1 MKVIKNYWKSCL
13 CFLLAFLCILGVVY
27 QTDFLSAV
35 DVNGG
40 GAPKVAPSTKTTSYA
55 GGTKGVSNIHGYRL
69 SVIDL
74 DDNGNQHSNDNGWAY
89 VDSSGVL
96 HTNLGISKTGYE
108 TKNWFYYTFNVN
120 GFNSGGASHHTWLL
134 GDGDLYDVG
143 DNVMSNIKPNV
154 GTDNAE
160 LQSLFNTLGVSDYS
174 SETAFTADLDSKIR
188 GIDLDGDTAKALK
201 RTFGIAEN
209 DTRWIVVIECLQAY
223 GYGGGGSDGF
233 RHFIWYGHTG
243 YNCDNGTLG
252 GWYSKSSN
260 VYNSIGWRGS
270 SKEYGVSLIQEYTM
284 WDSTSLDAIDGYVV
298 YGALA
303 GDGGNK
309 SLANVSVTYTGEPNT
324 SDASKFTS
332 KGTVGGY
339 IDGSLQNWNG
349 SDWSSGFSVNMSTT
363 GSNYTL
369 VYSGTSKLT
378 ADKKTSV
385 NDIIN
390 KGNSIGGLNLTW
402 STYEVSGDIHK
413 GVTTTVNTVD
423 GYKST
428 QAIADKLSGISGITN
443 SSFSGADFS
452 GQTGTTDITSA
463 AKATCTKAANAYSTD
478 KAISKKGNFKKGETL
493 GLGTEFII
501 KGSPVTSNHYII
513 TVNNNG
519 ASVTKSEDLNY
530 TTNSVG
536 SVTTQDNAVA
546 VVVAK
551 RNTANT
557 NANAVKNGL
566 NSSMTPQNVVDTL
579 TGNLSNVEVK
589 ETDASS
595 RNVTLGHDTSNNNE
609 GYVVYEVVS
618 GDTPDLTGTTEL
630 EDWFL
635 NKYTNNILETA
646 YKKEHSGSAFHF
658 GINTTHTVWK
668 DSSCYAKADCGANL
682 LVRTNKDYE
691 TTYKLDTSG
700 TEIDYDASMKKYYYP
715 ASASTTFNGT
725 DSIYKYPVTINTKT
739 YDGARNIDYAFNFIR
754 SATGDV
760 RSISGIT
767 YARYTDI
774 GDSFDILKM
783 EDAFGVVPSTVKT
796 TAVGKSKVSG
806 TLSEVFKFSSIFK
819 RTGTEH
825 GFKDGASA
833 VHGGWVNYHTY
844 GTPQEVKDNVTGE
857 VTKVPNVCR
866 AMYYLNE
873 PVANINTGLIFNISS
888 GNKFTYTLTGIA
900 YKYQTAELAEGK
912 NSLLG
917 DKDVHGVATSA
928 NKPTGA
934 TKKDTN
940 EYRYATVNR
949 NSNVSLSFYP
959 ENYMVCKIGRTV
971 FDTSAYKYVTVMSE
985 VKRKAQSSSLYL
997 VKVNTDIA
1005 DDSTITGSTYSD
1017 TMQGGTSSLGNN
1029 KVSIPA
1035 GSDVTVLADPTN
1047 VKIDLFGYALDL
1059 IDGSKDSVMKTGS
1072 HSSLSYGSVVKSD
1085 TNVASVWGNAGD
1097 HADKL
1102 KSNFTTWADNVMKV
1116 ENFGADFVLD
1126 VNNNTKGANFSAT
1139 IGKVNHTS
1147 GAVEDG
1153 VYNISVMNGKVLE
1166 SDVMEGDKVKV
1177 SSGAYKQLI
1186 TQLAADYDC
1195 SYDEAN
1201 ALFKDSKIYTAILS
1215 AIESSTSSFNTSG
1228 KTSGVA
1234 ESWTS
1239 TLGNGTN
1246 WYDERVRT
1254 FVIRRYTNLGNT
1266 LSDITATDKLDYSLA
1281 PTGDAS
1287 GKENASA
1294 GTTYDAKWSLNLFFN
1309 SAKKSD
1315 LDKLIFEN
1323 GTYFDPSTNT
1333 DVTGANNA
1341 YTVLINKTPVKNA
1354 DFLIPASSTSN
1365 FGF

>member
-13 CFLLAFLCILGVVY
+13 CFLLAFLCILSSIFY
-27 QTDFLSAV
+27 TNFLNASP
-35 DVNGG
+35 GG
-40 GAPKVAPSTKTTSYA
+40 GPSVVLPSYA
-55 GGTKGVSNIHGYRL
+55 GTGSGADYGRIGRYGFRIIAFNIPDEGSDVLKGYNAYGNWLSLTNGDTTFNTLAGTNKLYYSSADWLYFTNTKVFDETTTVFNTGTGGYM
-69 SVIDL
+69 
-74 DDNGNQHSNDNGWAY
+74 
-89 VDSSGVL
+89 SGVTAETYSTASGHITGKMETL
-96 HTNLGISKTGYE
+96 VNLLGLTPTLDLQAFQNQLDLALYNMDAKSDTGKQVLSLLGVDDVSDTSRYLIVMESLEAYGAGKT
-108 TKNWFYYTFNVN
+108 
-120 GFNSGGASHHTWLL
+120 SGGAYKYIWVSDQSWAVDKCNSFTHVFDDSLQAPILSQARAL
-134 GDGDLYDVG
+134 GYA
-143 DNVMSNIKPNV
+143 NV
-154 GTDNAE
+154 GSTVQGYALYGEKDRIDN
-160 LQSLFNTLGVSDYS
+160 
-174 SETAFTADLDSKIR
+174 
-188 GIDLDGDTAKALK
+188 
-201 RTFGIAEN
+201 
-209 DTRWIVVIECLQAY
+209 
-223 GYGGGGSDGF
+223 
-233 RHFIWYGHTG
+233 
-243 YNCDNGTLG
+243 
-252 GWYSKSSN
+252 
-260 VYNSIGWRGS
+260 
-270 SKEYGVSLIQEYTM
+270 
-284 WDSTSLDAIDGYVV
+284 
-298 YGALA
+298 
-303 GDGGNK
+303 GGNK

-349 SDWSSGFSVNMSTT
+349 SGWSSGFSVNMSTT

-378 ADKKTSV
+378 ADEKTSV

-402 STYEVSGDIHK
+402 STYEVNGDIHK

-423 GYKST
+423 GYSST
-428 QAIADKLSGISGITN
+428 QSIADKLSGISGITN
-443 SSFSGADFS
+443 SSFSGAGFS

-463 AKATCTKAANAYSTD
+463 AKATCVKAANAYSTD
-478 KAISKKGNFKKGETL
+478 KAISKKGDFKKGETL

-513 TVNNNG
+513 TIGNTG
-519 ASVTKSEDLNY
+519 ATVTKSEDLNY

-536 SVTTQDNAVA
+536 SVTTQDNAIA
-546 VVVAK
+546 LVVAK

-566 NSSMTPQNVVDTL
+566 NSSMTPQAVLSTL
-579 TGNLSNVEVK
+579 ASNLSNVEVQ
-589 ETDASS
+589 ETDASA
-595 RNVTLGHDTSNNNE
+595 RNVTVGHDTSNNNN
-609 GYVVYEVVS
+609 GYVIYEVVS
-618 GDTPDLTGTTEL
+618 NIDSSNLTGTTEL

-646 YKKEHSGSAFHF
+646 YKQAHSGGAFNF

-691 TTYKLDTSG
+691 TTYKLGTSG
-700 TEIDYDASMKKYYYP
+700 IEATYDASMKKYYYP
-715 ASASTTFNGT
+715 ASASTTFNGA

-739 YDGARNIDYAFNFIR
+739 YRGARNIDYAFNFIR

-767 YARYTDI
+767 YSNYNEI
-774 GDSFDILKM
+774 GDASDILKM
-783 EDAFGVVPSTVKT
+783 KSNFGVVPTTVKT
-796 TAVGKSKVSG
+796 TDVGKQKISG
-806 TLSEVFKFSSIFK
+806 TITESFTFSSVFN
-819 RTGTEH
+819 RTGSEN
-825 GFKDGASA
+825 GYKDGASA
-833 VHGGWVNYHTY
+833 VHGGWANYHTY

-873 PVANINTGLIFNISS
+873 PVASKNAGLVFNVSTS
-888 GNKFTYTLTGIA
+888 HKFTYTLTGIA

-917 DKDVHGVATSA
+917 DKDVHGVATNA

-949 NSNVSLSFYP
+949 NSNVSLNFYP
-959 ENYMVCKIGRTV
+959 ENYMVCKIGGTV
-971 FDTSAYKYVTVMSE
+971 FDTAPYQYVTVMSE

-997 VKVNTDIA
+997 VKVNTDVA

-1047 VKIDLFGYALDL
+1047 VKIDLFGYALDI
-1059 IDGSKDSVMKTGS
+1059 IDGSKDSTMKTGS
-1072 HSSLSYGSVVKSD
+1072 HSSLSYGSVVKSG
-1085 TNVASVWGNAGD
+1085 TNVASAWGNAGD

-1126 VNNNTKGANFSAT
+1126 VNNNTKGTNFSAT
-1139 IGKVNHTS
+1139 VGKVNHTS

-1177 SSGAYKQLI
+1177 SSGAYQQLI
-1186 TQLAADYDC
+1186 TQIAADYDC

-1201 ALFKDSKIYTAILS
+1201 ALFKDSQIYTSILN

-1228 KTSGVA
+1228 KTTGVA

-1239 TLGNGTN
+1239 TLGNGNN

-1281 PTGDAS
+1281 PTGSDS

-1294 GTTYDAKWSLNLFFN
+1294 GTTYDAKWSLSIFFN

>member
-13 CFLLAFLCILGVVY
+13 CFLLAFLCIISSIYVFAIPGGFESVVPNLTTGSGSGSNVGVLTSAPTMYRITAMNVDPDNNY
-27 QTDFLSAV
+27 VFTVNSANNMATLSTAH
-35 DVNGG
+35 NQ
-40 GAPKVAPSTKTTSYA
+40 
-55 GGTKGVSNIHGYRL
+55 L
-69 SVIDL
+69 DL
-74 DDNGNQHSNDNGWAY
+74 DGTYSFSGKHPWVYVASADAPWKSGGRSCWYYFEKLNKTYEVHMSGWDDNDGDWGALKSALGLTYLSGDAHEL
-89 VDSSGVL
+89 DSAFRSLSEDAEDTVA
-96 HTNLGISKTGYE
+96 SM
-108 TKNWFYYTFNVN
+108 FNVN
-120 GFNSGGASHHTWLL
+120 TEESYIFVVEQLRSFGTAKDSGGTYHSVLASHF
-134 GDGDLYDVG
+134 DDL
-143 DNVMSNIKPNV
+143 K
-154 GTDNAE
+154 
-160 LQSLFNTLGVSDYS
+160 TLVGVSSSSTTGAHIDSMFDSYDLHQSKPICDYS
-174 SETAFTADLDSKIR
+174 GVYSYVND
-188 GIDLDGDTAKALK
+188 
-201 RTFGIAEN
+201 FGIFGN
-209 DTRWIVVIECLQAY
+209 KTIK
-223 GYGGGGSDGF
+223 
-233 RHFIWYGHTG
+233 T
-243 YNCDNGTLG
+243 
-252 GWYSKSSN
+252 
-260 VYNSIGWRGS
+260 
-270 SKEYGVSLIQEYTM
+270 
-284 WDSTSLDAIDGYVV
+284 
-298 YGALA
+298 
-303 GDGGNK
+303 GNK

-324 SDASKFTS
+324 SDASKFIS

-349 SDWSSGFSVNMSTT
+349 SGWSSGFSVNMSTT

-378 ADKKTSV
+378 ADEKTSV

-402 STYEVSGDIHK
+402 STHEVNGDIHK
-413 GVTTTVNTVD
+413 GVTTTVNTVN
-423 GYKST
+423 GYSST

-443 SSFSGADFS
+443 SSFSGAGFS

-463 AKATCTKAANAYSTD
+463 AKATCTKAANAYSSD
-478 KAISKKGNFKKGETL
+478 KAISKKGDFKKGETL

-513 TVNNNG
+513 TIGNTG
-519 ASVTKSEDLNY
+519 ATVTKSEDLNY

-536 SVTTQDNAVA
+536 SVTTQDNAIA
-546 VVVAK
+546 LVVAK

-566 NSSMTPQNVVDTL
+566 NSTMTPQAVLSTL
-579 TGNLSNVEVK
+579 ASNLRNVEVQ
-589 ETDASS
+589 ETDASA
-595 RNVTLGHDTSNNNE
+595 RNVTVGHDTSNNNN
-609 GYVVYEVVS
+609 GYVIYEVVS
-618 GDTPDLTGTTEL
+618 DIDSSSLTGTTEL

-646 YKKEHSGSAFHF
+646 YKQEHSGSAFNF

-668 DSSCYAKADCGANL
+668 DSSCYAKADCGATL
-682 LVRTNKDYE
+682 LVKTNKDYE
-691 TTYKLDTSG
+691 TTYKLSKSG
-700 TEIDYDASMKKYYYP
+700 TEVTYDASLNKYYYP
-715 ASASTTFNGT
+715 ASASTTFNGS

-739 YDGARNIDYAFNFIR
+739 YSGARNIDYAFNFVR
-754 SATGDV
+754 SATGDA

-767 YARYTDI
+767 YSNYNEI
-774 GDSFDILKM
+774 GDTSDILKIK
-783 EDAFGVVPSTVKT
+783 ENFGVVPTAVKT
-796 TAVGKSKVSG
+796 TDVGKRKISG
-806 TLSEVFKFSSIFK
+806 TISESFTFSSIFN
-819 RTGTEH
+819 RTGSEN
-825 GFKDGASA
+825 GYKDGASA
-833 VHGGWVNYHTY
+833 VHGGWANYHTY

-857 VTKVPNVCR
+857 VTKVPNVCK

-873 PVANINTGLIFNISS
+873 PVASKNTGLVFNVSTS
-888 GNKFTYTLTGIA
+888 HKFTYTLTGIA
-900 YKYQTAELAEGK
+900 YKYQTAELSEGK
-912 NSLLG
+912 NSLLSSS
-917 DKDVHGVATSA
+917 DVKGVATNA

-934 TKKDTN
+934 TKKNTN

-959 ENYMVCKIGRTV
+959 ENYMVCKIGGTV
-971 FDTSAYKYVTVMSE
+971 FDTAAYKYVTVMSE

-1017 TMQGGTSSLGNN
+1017 TMQGGTSSLGSN

-1047 VKIDLFGYALDL
+1047 VKIDLFGYALDM
-1059 IDGSKDSVMKTGS
+1059 IDSSKDSTMKTGS
-1072 HSSLSYGSVVKSD
+1072 HSSLSYGSVVKSGA
-1085 TNVASVWGNAGD
+1085 NVASAWGNASD

-1126 VNNNTKGANFSAT
+1126 VNNDTKGTNFSAT

-1153 VYNISVMNGKVLE
+1153 VYNIVVENGAIVE
-1166 SDVMEGDKVKV
+1166 SAR
-1177 SSGAYKQLI
+1177 AYQNMI

-1201 ALFKDSKIYTAILS
+1201 ALFKDSQIYTAILN

-1228 KTSGVA
+1228 KTTGVA

-1239 TLGNGTN
+1239 TLGNGNN
-1246 WYDERVRT
+1246 WYDEKVRT

-1294 GTTYDAKWSLNLFFN
+1294 GTAYDAKWSLNLFFN

>member
-13 CFLLAFLCILGVVY
+13 CFLLAFLCIISSIFY
-27 QTDFLSAV
+27 TNFLNATV
-35 DVNGG
+35 GG
-40 GAPKVAPSTKTTSYA
+40 GEASVPSGLNTGSSEGANVGVLSSQTTF
-55 GGTKGVSNIHGYRL
+55 YRITAAVVDQNNNNYIY
-69 SVIDL
+69 S
-74 DDNGNQHSNDNGWAY
+74 DNGDGSMSTLTSAHSQ
-89 VDSSGVL
+89 VDPDG
-96 HTNLGISKTGYE
+96 T
-108 TKNWFYYTFNVN
+108 YTFSGSHPWIYVASDQ
-120 GFNSGGASHHTWLL
+120 FAFKSGGRTCWYYSEVTNSTYAVHVSDGGDT
-134 GDGDLYDVG
+134 DGDW
-143 DNVMSNIKPNV
+143 
-154 GTDNAE
+154 GT
-160 LQSLFNTLGVSDYS
+160 LKSILGVSDVDADAGNLN
-174 SETAFTADLDSKIR
+174 TAFKALSDDSEKQAAALFGIDADATPNYIFIVEQLRSYGTAKTDAGYHIVMASHFDDIKVLLGLTSSSKI
-188 GIDLDGDTAKALK
+188 
-201 RTFGIAEN
+201 
-209 DTRWIVVIECLQAY
+209 
-223 GYGGGGSDGF
+223 
-233 RHFIWYGHTG
+233 
-243 YNCDNGTLG
+243 
-252 GWYSKSSN
+252 
-260 VYNSIGWRGS
+260 
-270 SKEYGVSLIQEYTM
+270 
-284 WDSTSLDAIDGYVV
+284 DSMFDGYSAYQTDPI
-298 YGALA
+298 YGFSSVA
-303 GDGGNK
+303 GSVNDFFIYSNHPVDVKSGNK

-349 SDWSSGFSVNMSTT
+349 SGWSSGFSVNMSTT

-378 ADKKTSV
+378 ADEKTSV

-402 STYEVSGDIHK
+402 STYEVNGDIHK

-443 SSFSGADFS
+443 SSFSGAGFS

-463 AKATCTKAANAYSTD
+463 AKNTCTKAANAYSTD
-478 KAISKKGNFKKGETL
+478 KAISKKGDFKKGEAL

-530 TTNSVG
+530 TTNLVG

-566 NSSMTPQNVVDTL
+566 NSSMTPQNIVDTL

-646 YKKEHSGSAFHF
+646 YKKAHSGSAFHF
-658 GINTTHTVWK
+658 GINTTNTVWK

-725 DSIYKYPVTINTKT
+725 DSIYKYPVTVNTKT

-774 GDSFDILKM
+774 GDSSDILKM
-783 EDAFGVVPSTVKT
+783 KDAFGVVPSTVKT

-825 GFKDGASA
+825 GFKNGASA
-833 VHGGWVNYHTY
+833 VHGGWANYHTY

-866 AMYYLNE
+866 ATYYLNE

-959 ENYMVCKIGRTV
+959 ENYMVCKIGGTV

-1059 IDGSKDSVMKTGS
+1059 IDGSKDSAMKTGS
-1072 HSSLSYGSVVKSD
+1072 HSSLSYGSVVKSG

-1102 KSNFTTWADNVMKV
+1102 KLNFTTWADNVMKV

>member
-13 CFLLAFLCILGVVY
+13 CFLLAFLCIISSIFY
-27 QTDFLSAV
+27 TNFLNASI
-35 DVNGG
+35 GG
-40 GAPKVAPSTKTTSYA
+40 GTASVPPNLHTGSGVGANEGVLTNQTTFYRITA
-55 GGTKGVSNIHGYRL
+55 AVVDQSNNYIY
-69 SVIDL
+69 S
-74 DDNGNQHSNDNGWAY
+74 DNGDGSMSTLPSAHSQVDPDGTYTFSGSHPWIYVASNQVAFK
-89 VDSSGVL
+89 SGGRTCWYYSEM
-96 HTNLGISKTGYE
+96 TNSTYAVHVSDGGDTDGDWGTLKSILGISDVDANAGNLNTAFKALSGDSEKQAAALFGIDADTTPNYIFIVEQLRSYGTEKTEAGYHS
-108 TKNWFYYTFNVN
+108 VMV
-120 GFNSGGASHHTWLL
+120 SHFDDIKVLL
-134 GDGDLYDVG
+134 G
-143 DNVMSNIKPNV
+143 I
-154 GTDNAE
+154 T
-160 LQSLFNTLGVSDYS
+160 S
-174 SETAFTADLDSKIR
+174 SS
-188 GIDLDGDTAKALK
+188 
-201 RTFGIAEN
+201 
-209 DTRWIVVIECLQAY
+209 
-223 GYGGGGSDGF
+223 
-233 RHFIWYGHTG
+233 
-243 YNCDNGTLG
+243 
-252 GWYSKSSN
+252 
-260 VYNSIGWRGS
+260 
-270 SKEYGVSLIQEYTM
+270 
-284 WDSTSLDAIDGYVV
+284 AIDSMFDKYNAHQTDPI
-298 YGALA
+298 YGFSSVT
-303 GDGGNK
+303 GSVNDFFIYSNHPVESGNK

-349 SDWSSGFSVNMSTT
+349 SGWSSGFSVNMSTT

-378 ADKKTSV
+378 ADEKTSV

-402 STYEVSGDIHK
+402 STYEVNGDIHK
-413 GVTTTVNTVD
+413 GVTTTVNTVN

-443 SSFSGADFS
+443 SSFSGAGFS
-452 GQTGTTDITSA
+452 GQIGTTDITSA
-463 AKATCTKAANAYSTD
+463 AKATCVKAANSYSTD
-478 KAISKKGNFKKGETL
+478 KAISKKGDFKKGKTL

-513 TVNNNG
+513 TIGNTG
-519 ASVTKSEDLNY
+519 ATVTKSEDLNY
-530 TTNSVG
+530 TSNSVG
-536 SVTTQDNAVA
+536 SVTTQDNAIA
-546 VVVAK
+546 LVVAK

-566 NSSMTPQNVVDTL
+566 NSTMTPQAVLSTL
-579 TGNLSNVEVK
+579 ASNLRNVEVQ
-589 ETDASS
+589 ETDASA
-595 RNVTLGHDTSNNNE
+595 RNVTVGHDTSNNNN
-609 GYVVYEVVS
+609 GYVIYEVVS
-618 GDTPDLTGTTEL
+618 DIDSSSLTGTTEL

-646 YKKEHSGSAFHF
+646 YKQEHSGSAFNF

-668 DSSCYAKADCGANL
+668 DSSCYAKADCGAKL
-682 LVRTNKDYE
+682 LVKTNKDYE
-691 TTYKLDTSG
+691 TTYKLSKSG
-700 TEIDYDASMKKYYYP
+700 TEVTYDTSLNKYYYP
-715 ASASTTFNGT
+715 ASASTTFNGS

-739 YDGARNIDYAFNFIR
+739 YSGARNIDYAFNFIR
-754 SATGDV
+754 SATGDA

-767 YARYTDI
+767 YSNYNEI
-774 GDSFDILKM
+774 GDTSDILKIKSN
-783 EDAFGVVPSTVKT
+783 FGVVPTVVKT
-796 TAVGKSKVSG
+796 TDVGKRKISG
-806 TLSEVFKFSSIFK
+806 TISESFTFSSIFN
-819 RTGTEH
+819 RTGSEN
-825 GFKDGASA
+825 GYKDGTSA
-833 VHGGWVNYHTY
+833 VHGGWANYHTY

-857 VTKVPNVCR
+857 ITKVPNVCK

-873 PVANINTGLIFNISS
+873 PVASKNTGLVFNVSTS
-888 GNKFTYTLTGIA
+888 HKFTYTLTGIA
-900 YKYQTAELAEGK
+900 YKYQTAELSEGK
-912 NSLLG
+912 NSLLSSS
-917 DKDVHGVATSA
+917 DVKGVATNA

-934 TKKDTN
+934 TKKNTN

-971 FDTSAYKYVTVMSE
+971 FDTAAYKYVTVMSE

-1017 TMQGGTSSLGNN
+1017 TMQGGTSSLGSN

-1047 VKIDLFGYALDL
+1047 VKIDLFGYALDI
-1059 IDGSKDSVMKTGS
+1059 IDSSKDSTMKTGS
-1072 HSSLSYGSVVKSD
+1072 HSSLSYGSVVKSGV
-1085 TNVASVWGNAGD
+1085 NVASAWGNASD

-1126 VNNNTKGANFSAT
+1126 VNNDTKGTNFSAT

-1153 VYNISVMNGKVLE
+1153 VYNIVVENGAIVE
-1166 SDVMEGDKVKV
+1166 SAR
-1177 SSGAYKQLI
+1177 AYQNMI

-1201 ALFKDSKIYTAILS
+1201 ALFKDSQIYTAILN

-1228 KTSGVA
+1228 KTTGVA

-1239 TLGNGTN
+1239 TLGNGNN
-1246 WYDERVRT
+1246 WYDEKVRT

-1294 GTTYDAKWSLNLFFN
+1294 GTAYDAKWSLNLFFN

>member
-13 CFLLAFLCILGVVY
+13 CFLLAFLCIISSIFY
-27 QTDFLSAV
+27 TNFLNAV
-35 DVNGG
+35 PGG
-40 GAPKVAPSTKTTSYA
+40 GPSVVLPSYA
-55 GGTKGVSNIHGYRL
+55 GGGTGADYGRLGRYGFRILAFNLPEIGSDELQGYNDYGNWISLRDDGTFSTMAGTNKLYYGSADWLYFTNTKVFDKTTTVFNTGTGNFMSGVTAETYSTWNGYTTGKMQSL
-69 SVIDL
+69 IDL
-74 DDNGNQHSNDNGWAY
+74 
-89 VDSSGVL
+89 
-96 HTNLGISKTGYE
+96 LGISPSS
-108 TKNWFYYTFNVN
+108 NLQTFQNDLDSALVN
-120 GFNSGGASHHTWLL
+120 MDAKSDVGKQVLSLLGVDDTSDDARYLIVMESLEAYGAGRTSGGAYKYIW
-134 GDGDLYDVG
+134 
-143 DNVMSNIKPNV
+143 
-154 GTDNAE
+154 
-160 LQSLFNTLGVSDYS
+160 VSDQS
-174 SETAFTADLDSKIR
+174 WAVDKCNTFTHVFDNGLKAPLLSQTRDLGFANLGTAVQGYVL
-188 GIDLDGDTAKALK
+188 
-201 RTFGIAEN
+201 
-209 DTRWIVVIECLQAY
+209 Y
-223 GYGGGGSDGF
+223 GEKDRIIGGGS
-233 RHFIWYGHTG
+233 
-243 YNCDNGTLG
+243 
-252 GWYSKSSN
+252 
-260 VYNSIGWRGS
+260 
-270 SKEYGVSLIQEYTM
+270 
-284 WDSTSLDAIDGYVV
+284 
-298 YGALA
+298 
-303 GDGGNK
+303 K

-349 SDWSSGFSVNMSTT
+349 SGWSSGFSVNMSTI

-390 KGNSIGGLNLTW
+390 KGNSIGGLDLTW
-402 STYEVSGDIHK
+402 STYEVNGDIHK

-428 QAIADKLSGISGITN
+428 RAIADKLSGISGITN
-443 SSFSGADFS
+443 SSFSGAGFS
-452 GQTGTTDITSA
+452 GQTGTVDITSA
-463 AKATCTKAANAYSTD
+463 AKDTCVKAANSYSTD
-478 KAISKKGNFKKGETL
+478 KAINKRGEFKKGKTL
-493 GLGTEFII
+493 GLGTEFIV
-501 KGSPVTSNHYII
+501 KGSPVTSNHYVI
-513 TVNNNG
+513 TVSDTE
-519 ASVTKSEDLNY
+519 ATVTKADTLSY

-551 RNTANT
+551 RTTANT
-557 NANAVKNGL
+557 NVNAVKNGL

-589 ETDASS
+589 ETNASS

-646 YKKEHSGSAFHF
+646 YKKAHSGSVFHF

-691 TTYKLDTSG
+691 TTYKLDASG

-725 DSIYKYPVTINTKT
+725 DSIYKYPVTIDTKT
-739 YDGARNIDYAFNFIR
+739 YNGARNIDYAFNFIR

-767 YARYTDI
+767 YARYADI
-774 GDSFDILKM
+774 GDSSDILKM
-783 EDAFGVVPSTVKT
+783 KDAFGVVPSTVKT

-833 VHGGWVNYHTY
+833 VHGGLTNYHTY
-844 GTPQEVKDNVTGE
+844 GTPQEIKDDVTGE
-857 VTKVPNVCR
+857 VIEVPNVCR

-917 DKDVHGVATSA
+917 DKDVHVVATNA

-959 ENYMVCKIGRTV
+959 ENYMVCKIGDTV
-971 FDTSAYKYVTVMSE
+971 FDTAPYKYVTVMSE

-997 VKVNTDIA
+997 VKVNTDVA

-1017 TMQGGTSSLGNN
+1017 TMQGGTSSLGNS

-1072 HSSLSYGSVVKSD
+1072 HSSLSYDSVVKYD
-1085 TNVASVWGNAGD
+1085 ANVASAWGNAGD

-1153 VYNISVMNGKVLE
+1153 VYNIVVENGAIVE
-1166 SDVMEGDKVKV
+1166 SAR
-1177 SSGAYKQLI
+1177 AYQNMI
-1186 TQLAADYDC
+1186 TQIAADYDC

-1201 ALFKDSKIYTAILS
+1201 ALFKDSQIYTSILN

-1228 KTSGVA
+1228 KTTGVA

-1239 TLGNGTN
+1239 TLGNGNN
-1246 WYDERVRT
+1246 WYDEKVRT

-1281 PTGDAS
+1281 PTGSDS

-1294 GTTYDAKWSLNLFFN
+1294 GTTYDAKWSLNIFFN

>member
-13 CFLLAFLCILGVVY
+13 CFLLAFLCILGVVC
-27 QTDFLSAV
+27 QTDFLSAIAV
-35 DVNGG
+35 INGG

-55 GGTKGVSNIHGYRL
+55 GGTKGVTTIHGYRL

-74 DDNGNQHSNDNGWAY
+74 DDNGNQYSNDNGWAY

-96 HTNLGISKTGYE
+96 HTNLGISKTGYA

-120 GFNSGGASHHTWLL
+120 GFNSGGADHHTWLL

-160 LQSLFNTLGVSDYS
+160 LQSLFNTLGVSNYS
-174 SETAFTADLDSKIR
+174 SEAAFTADLNSKIR
-188 GIDLDGDTAKALK
+188 GIDSNGDTAKALK

-209 DTRWIVVIECLQAY
+209 DERWIIVIECLQAY

-260 VYNSIGWRGS
+260 VYNSTGWRGAG
-270 SKEYGVSLIQEYTM
+270 KEHGVSLTQEYNM
-284 WDSTSLDAIDGYVV
+284 WDSTSLDAVDGYVV

-378 ADKKTSV
+378 ADEKTSV
-385 NDIIN
+385 TDIIN

-402 STYEVSGDIHK
+402 STYEVNGDIHK
-413 GVTTTVNTVD
+413 GVTTTVNTVN
-423 GYKST
+423 GYSST

-443 SSFSGADFS
+443 SSFSGAGFS
-452 GQTGTTDITSA
+452 GQTGTADITSA
-463 AKATCTKAANAYSTD
+463 AKATCVKAANSYSTD
-478 KAISKKGNFKKGETL
+478 KAISKKGDFKKGETL

-501 KGSPVTSNHYII
+501 KGSTVTSNHYII
-513 TVNNNG
+513 TISNTG
-519 ASVTKSEDLNY
+519 ATVTKSEDLNY

-536 SVTTQDNAVA
+536 SVTTQDNAIA
-546 VVVAK
+546 LVVAK

-566 NSSMTPQNVVDTL
+566 NSTMTPQAVLSTL
-579 TGNLSNVEVK
+579 ASNLRNVEVQ
-589 ETDASS
+589 ETDASA
-595 RNVTLGHDTSNNNE
+595 RNVTVGHDTSNNNN
-609 GYVVYEVVS
+609 GYVIYEVVS
-618 GDTPDLTGTTEL
+618 DIDSSSLTGTTEL

-646 YKKEHSGSAFHF
+646 YKQEHSGSAFHF

-691 TTYKLDTSG
+691 TTYKLNKSG
-700 TEIDYDASMKKYYYP
+700 TEVTYDASLNKYYYP
-715 ASASTTFNGT
+715 ASASTTFNGS

-739 YDGARNIDYAFNFIR
+739 YSGARNIDYAFNFVR
-754 SATGDV
+754 SATGDA

-767 YARYTDI
+767 YSNYNEI
-774 GDSFDILKM
+774 GDTSDILKIK
-783 EDAFGVVPSTVKT
+783 ENFGVVPTAVKT
-796 TAVGKSKVSG
+796 TDVGKRKISG
-806 TLSEVFKFSSIFK
+806 TISESFTFSSIFN
-819 RTGTEH
+819 RTGSEN
-825 GFKDGASA
+825 GYKDGASA
-833 VHGGWVNYHTY
+833 VHGGWANYHTY

-857 VTKVPNVCR
+857 VTMVPNVCR

-873 PVANINTGLIFNISS
+873 PVASKNTGLVFNVSTS
-888 GNKFTYTLTGIA
+888 HKFTYTLTGIA
-900 YKYQTAELAEGK
+900 YKYQTAELSEGK
-912 NSLLG
+912 NSLLSSS
-917 DKDVHGVATSA
+917 DVKGVATNA

-934 TKKDTN
+934 TKKNTN

-959 ENYMVCKIGRTV
+959 ENYMVCKIGGTV
-971 FDTSAYKYVTVMSE
+971 FDTAAYKYVTVMSE

-1017 TMQGGTSSLGNN
+1017 TMHGGTFSLGSN

-1047 VKIDLFGYALDL
+1047 VKIDLFGYALDM
-1059 IDGSKDSVMKTGS
+1059 IDSSKDSTMKTGS
-1072 HSSLSYGSVVKSD
+1072 HSSLSYGSVVKSGA
-1085 TNVASVWGNAGD
+1085 NVASAWGNASD

-1126 VNNNTKGANFSAT
+1126 VNNDTKGTNFSAT

-1153 VYNISVMNGKVLE
+1153 VYNIVVENGAIVE
-1166 SDVMEGDKVKV
+1166 SAR
-1177 SSGAYKQLI
+1177 AYQNMI

-1201 ALFKDSKIYTAILS
+1201 ALFKDSQIYTAILN

-1228 KTSGVA
+1228 KTTGVA

-1239 TLGNGTN
+1239 TLGNGNN
-1246 WYDERVRT
+1246 WYDEKVRT

-1294 GTTYDAKWSLNLFFN
+1294 GTAYDAKWSLNLFFN

>member
-13 CFLLAFLCILGVVY
+13 CFLLAFLCIISSIFY
-27 QTDFLSAV
+27 IKTSAISG
-35 DVNGG
+35 NGHATGG
-40 GAPKVAPSTKTTSYA
+40 GSISGSGD
-55 GGTKGVSNIHGYRL
+55 GG
-69 SVIDL
+69 
-74 DDNGNQHSNDNGWAY
+74 
-89 VDSSGVL
+89 SSGSNYMANGFRVGAFNID
-96 HTNLGISKTGYE
+96 TNNTGYFSLSKDGKNVTLKSDVTQMEHYFPSSADDVWLYFTPFNKNRDNEASDTTNSFLDASGGSNYGSAMTRSTTESGGDPKGKELLTLLGISSVKASDFAQFNANLNSVCNAIHAISADSEAE
-108 TKNWFYYTFNVN
+108 TKLAEIF
-120 GFNSGGASHHTWLL
+120 GFNKDLPYLVVVEIYDAWSVSSLATHNNYL
-134 GDGDLYDVG
+134 GRVAYHAGYTLTFTK
-143 DNVMSNIKPNV
+143 KP
-154 GTDNAE
+154 AP
-160 LQSLFNTLGVSDYS
+160 
-174 SETAFTADLDSKIR
+174 
-188 GIDLDGDTAKALK
+188 IDK
-201 RTFGIAEN
+201 
-209 DTRWIVVIECLQAY
+209 C
-223 GYGGGGSDGF
+223 
-233 RHFIWYGHTG
+233 
-243 YNCDNGTLG
+243 
-252 GWYSKSSN
+252 
-260 VYNSIGWRGS
+260 
-270 SKEYGVSLIQEYTM
+270 SLIQTEAFAGA
-284 WDSTSLDAIDGYVV
+284 DSFDTNGVEGIAL
-298 YGALA
+298 YGNPLK
-303 GDGGNK
+303 GQGNK

-349 SDWSSGFSVNMSTT
+349 SGWSSGFSVNMSTT

-378 ADKKTSV
+378 ADAKTSV

-402 STYEVSGDIHK
+402 STYEVNGDIHK
-413 GVTTTVNTVD
+413 GVTTTVNTVN
-423 GYKST
+423 GHKST

-443 SSFSGADFS
+443 SSFSGAGFS
-452 GQTGTTDITSA
+452 GQIGATDITSA
-463 AKATCTKAANAYSTD
+463 ANATCTKAANAYSSD
-478 KAISKKGNFKKGETL
+478 KAISKKGDFKKGETL

-513 TVNNNG
+513 TIGNTG
-519 ASVTKSEDLNY
+519 ATVTKSEDLNY

-536 SVTTQDNAVA
+536 SITTQDNAIA
-546 VVVAK
+546 LVVAK

-566 NSSMTPQNVVDTL
+566 NSSMTPQAVLSTL
-579 TGNLSNVEVK
+579 ASNLSNVEVQ

-595 RNVTLGHDTSNNNE
+595 RNVTVGHDTSNNNN
-609 GYVVYEVVS
+609 GYVIYEVVS
-618 GDTPDLTGTTEL
+618 NIDSSNLTGTTEL

-646 YKKEHSGSAFHF
+646 YKQAHSGGAFNF

-691 TTYKLDTSG
+691 TTYKLSASG
-700 TEIDYDASMKKYYYP
+700 TEIAYDTSMKKYYYP
-715 ASASTTFNGT
+715 ASASTTFNGA

-739 YDGARNIDYAFNFIR
+739 YDGARNIDYAFNFVR

-767 YARYTDI
+767 YSNYNEI
-774 GDSFDILKM
+774 GDASDILKM
-783 EDAFGVVPSTVKT
+783 KSNFGVVPTTVKT
-796 TAVGKSKVSG
+796 TDVGKRKISG
-806 TLSEVFKFSSIFK
+806 TITESFTFSAIFN
-819 RTGTEH
+819 RTGSED
-825 GFKDGASA
+825 GYKDGASA
-833 VHGGWVNYHTY
+833 IHGGWANYHTY

-873 PVANINTGLIFNISS
+873 PVASKNAGLVFNVSTS
-888 GNKFTYTLTGIA
+888 HKFTYTLTGIA

-917 DKDVHGVATSA
+917 DKDVHGVATNA

-949 NSNVSLSFYP
+949 NSNVSLNFYP
-959 ENYMVCKIGRTV
+959 ENYMVCKIGGTV
-971 FDTSAYKYVTVMSE
+971 FDTAPYQYVTVMSE

-997 VKVNTDIA
+997 VKVNTDVA

-1047 VKIDLFGYALDL
+1047 VKIDLFGYALDI

-1072 HSSLSYGSVVKSD
+1072 HSSLSYGSVVKSG
-1085 TNVASVWGNAGD
+1085 TNVASAWGNVGD

-1139 IGKVNHTS
+1139 VGKVNHTS

-1153 VYNISVMNGKVLE
+1153 VYNIVVENGAIVE
-1166 SDVMEGDKVKV
+1166 SAR
-1177 SSGAYKQLI
+1177 AYQNMI
-1186 TQLAADYDC
+1186 TQIAADYDC

-1201 ALFKDSKIYTAILS
+1201 ALFKDSQIYTSILN

-1228 KTSGVA
+1228 KTTGVA

-1239 TLGNGTN
+1239 TLGNGNN
-1246 WYDERVRT
+1246 WYDEKVRT

-1281 PTGDAS
+1281 PTGNDS

-1294 GTTYDAKWSLNLFFN
+1294 GTTYDAKWSLNIFFN

>member
-13 CFLLAFLCILGVVY
+13 CFLLAFLCILGGFFANTNY
-27 QTDFLSAV
+27 ALF
-35 DVNGG
+35 GG
-40 GAPKVAPSTKTTSYA
+40 GQATGGGTTSYTGA
-55 GGTKGVSNIHGYRL
+55 GG
-69 SVIDL
+69 
-74 DDNGNQHSNDNGWAY
+74 
-89 VDSSGVL
+89 SSGTNGSAFAFRVGVFNIDPENNGYCYLSGSTCVL
-96 HTNLGISKTGYE
+96 KTDP
-108 TKNWFYYTFNVN
+108 TKMEHYIPSITDDAWLYFCPFNQNKNSDGKKASSDTTIYNSFLDFNGTSNYVN
-120 GFNSGGASHHTWLL
+120 A
-134 GDGDLYDVG
+134 
-143 DNVMSNIKPNV
+143 M
-154 GTDNAE
+154 
-160 LQSLFNTLGVSDYS
+160 
-174 SETAFTADLDSKIR
+174 
-188 GIDLDGDTAKALK
+188 
-201 RTFGIAEN
+201 
-209 DTRWIVVIECLQAY
+209 TRDHKE
-223 GYGGGGSDGF
+223 GGSDSGKAF
-233 RHFIWYGHTG
+233 LDLVGI
-243 YNCDNGTLG
+243 DSLDSLSG
-252 GWYSKSSN
+252 GEPNYTIAAAYVN
-260 VYNSIGWRGS
+260 TIDTYLRGVQPGS
-270 SKEYGVSLIQEYTM
+270 AEE
-284 WDSTSLDAIDGYVV
+284 TSLVNIFGFDPNEPYIAVLELFDSFKLTSFNTQNNYIGRVATNAGYTFGKVNKEKTWSLYQNV
-298 YGALA
+298 APLGADSLDTNGQEGMVIYGNPF
-303 GDGGNK
+303 GNGGNK

-324 SDASKFTS
+324 SDASKFMS

-339 IDGSLQNWNG
+339 VDGTLKSWNG
-349 SDWSSGFSVNMSTT
+349 SGWDSDFSVNMTTT

-369 VYSGTSKLT
+369 AYTGISKLT
-378 ADKKTSV
+378 ADEKTSV

-402 STYEVSGDIHK
+402 STYEVNGDIHR
-413 GVTTTVNTVD
+413 GVTSAVSSVG

-428 QAIADKLSGISGITN
+428 QAIADKLSDISGITN
-443 SSFSGADFS
+443 SSFSGAGFS
-452 GQTGTTDITSA
+452 GQTGTIDITSE
-463 AKATCTKAANAYSTD
+463 AKATCVKAANSYSTD
-478 KAISKKGNFKKGETL
+478 KAINKSGEFKKGETL
-493 GLGTEFII
+493 GLGTEFIV
-501 KGSPVTSNHYII
+501 KGSPVTSNHYVI
-513 TVNNNG
+513 TVSDTG
-519 ASVTKSEDLNY
+519 ATVTKADTLSY

-551 RNTANT
+551 RTTANT
-557 NANAVKNGL
+557 NANVVKNGL
-566 NSSMTPQNVVDTL
+566 NSSMTPQNVVDTIAN
-579 TGNLSNVEVK
+579 NLQYVEVK
-589 ETDASS
+589 DTDASS
-595 RNVTLGHDTSNNNE
+595 RNVTVGHDTSNKND
-609 GYVVYEVVS
+609 GYVIYEVVS
-618 GDTPDLTGTTEL
+618 GDTNAELAGSTKL

-646 YKKEHSGSAFHF
+646 YKEANSGKAFHF

-668 DSSCYAKADCGANL
+668 DESFYTKADCGAKL
-682 LVRTNKDYE
+682 LVKTNKDYE
-691 TTYKLDTSG
+691 TTYKLEKSG
-700 TEIDYDASMKKYYYP
+700 TEAIYDASLKKYYYP
-715 ASASTTFNGT
+715 ASASTTFNGS
-725 DSIYKYPVTINTKT
+725 DSIYKYPVTINTKS
-739 YDGARNIDYAFNFIR
+739 YSGAKNIDYAFNFIR

-767 YARYTDI
+767 YAKYTDI
-774 GDSFDILKM
+774 GDSSDILKM
-783 EDAFGVVPSTVKT
+783 KDAFGVVPSTVKT

-819 RTGTEH
+819 RTGNEH
-825 GFKDGASA
+825 GFKDGALA
-833 VHGGWVNYHTY
+833 VHGGWANYHTY
-844 GTPQEVKDNVTGE
+844 GTPQEVVDNVTGE
-857 VTKVPNVCR
+857 IIKVPNACR

-873 PVANINTGLIFNISS
+873 PVASKNAGLIFNISS
-888 GNKFTYTLTGIA
+888 GNKFTYTLTGTA
-900 YKYQTAELAEGK
+900 YKYQTAELSEGK

-917 DKDVHGVATSA
+917 DKDVRGLATNA

-934 TKKDTN
+934 TKKNTN

-1017 TMQGGTSSLGNN
+1017 TMQGGTSSLGSN

-1047 VKIDLFGYALDL
+1047 VKIDLFGYALDV
-1059 IDGSKDSVMKTGS
+1059 IDSSKDSTMKTGS
-1072 HSSLSYGSVVKSD
+1072 HSSLSYGSVVKLGA
-1085 TNVASVWGNAGD
+1085 NVANAWGNASD

-1116 ENFGADFVLD
+1116 ENFGADFILD
-1126 VNNNTKGANFSAT
+1126 VNNDTKGTNFSAT

-1201 ALFKDSKIYTAILS
+1201 ALFKDSQIYTAILN

-1294 GTTYDAKWSLNLFFN
+1294 GTAYDAKWSLNLFFN

-1323 GTYFDPSTNT
+1323 GTYFDPSTST

>member
-13 CFLLAFLCILGVVY
+13 CFLLAFLCILGVFFANTNY
-27 QTDFLSAV
+27 ALF
-35 DVNGG
+35 GG
-40 GAPKVAPSTKTTSYA
+40 GKATGGGTTSYTGA
-55 GGTKGVSNIHGYRL
+55 GG
-69 SVIDL
+69 
-74 DDNGNQHSNDNGWAY
+74 
-89 VDSSGVL
+89 SSGTNGSAFAFRVGIFNIDPENNGYCYLRGTTCVL
-96 HTNLGISKTGYE
+96 KTDP
-108 TKNWFYYTFNVN
+108 TKMEHYIPSITDDAWLYFCPFNQNKNSDGKKASSDTVIYNSFLDFNGTSNYVN
-120 GFNSGGASHHTWLL
+120 A
-134 GDGDLYDVG
+134 
-143 DNVMSNIKPNV
+143 M
-154 GTDNAE
+154 
-160 LQSLFNTLGVSDYS
+160 
-174 SETAFTADLDSKIR
+174 
-188 GIDLDGDTAKALK
+188 
-201 RTFGIAEN
+201 
-209 DTRWIVVIECLQAY
+209 TRDHKK
-223 GYGGGGSDGF
+223 GGSDLGKAF
-233 RHFIWYGHTG
+233 LDLVGIDSL
-243 YNCDNGTLG
+243 NSLSNGNPNYTTASAYINTIDTYL
-252 GWYSKSSN
+252 
-260 VYNSIGWRGS
+260 RGVKPGS
-270 SKEYGVSLIQEYTM
+270 AEE
-284 WDSTSLDAIDGYVV
+284 TSLVNIFGFDPNKPYIAVLELFDSFTLASFSTKNNYIGRVATNAGYTFGKVNKEKTWNLYQNV
-298 YGALA
+298 APLGADRLNTNGQEGMVIYGNPFGNA
-303 GDGGNK
+303 GNK
-309 SLANVSVTYTGEPNT
+309 SLANVSVTYIGEPNT
-324 SDASKFTS
+324 SDASKFVS

-349 SDWSSGFSVNMSTT
+349 SGWSSGFSVNISTT

-378 ADKKTSV
+378 AAEKTSV

-402 STYEVSGDIHK
+402 STYEVNGDIHK
-413 GVTTTVNTVD
+413 GVTTTVNTVN
-423 GYKST
+423 GHKST

-443 SSFSGADFS
+443 SSFSGAGFS
-452 GQTGTTDITSA
+452 RQTGTTDITSA
-463 AKATCTKAANAYSTD
+463 AKATCVKAANAYSSD
-478 KAISKKGNFKKGETL
+478 KAISKKGDFKKGETL

-513 TVNNNG
+513 TIGNTG
-519 ASVTKSEDLNY
+519 ATVTKSEDLNY
-530 TTNSVG
+530 TTNLVG
-536 SVTTQDNAVA
+536 SVTTQDNAIA
-546 VVVAK
+546 LVVAK

-566 NSSMTPQNVVDTL
+566 NSSMTPQAVLSTL
-579 TGNLSNVEVK
+579 ASNLSNVEVQ
-589 ETDASS
+589 EIDASA
-595 RNVTLGHDTSNNNE
+595 RNVTVGHDTSNNNN
-609 GYVVYEVVS
+609 GYVIYEVVS
-618 GDTPDLTGTTEL
+618 NIESSSLTGTTEL

-646 YKKEHSGSAFHF
+646 YKQAHSGGAFNF
-658 GINTTHTVWK
+658 CINTTHTVWK

-691 TTYKLDTSG
+691 TTYKLSKSG
-700 TEIDYDASMKKYYYP
+700 TEVTYDASLNKYYYP

-739 YDGARNIDYAFNFIR
+739 YRGARNIDYAFNFIR
-754 SATGDV
+754 SATGDA

-767 YARYTDI
+767 YSNYNEI
-774 GDSFDILKM
+774 GDTSDILKIKGS
-783 EDAFGVVPSTVKT
+783 FGVVPTTVKT
-796 TAVGKSKVSG
+796 TDVGKRKISG
-806 TLSEVFKFSSIFK
+806 TISESFTFSSIFN
-819 RTGTEH
+819 RTDSENGY
-825 GFKDGASA
+825 KDGASA
-833 VHGGWVNYHTY
+833 VHGGWANYHTY
-844 GTPQEVKDNVTGE
+844 GTPKEVKDDVTGE
-857 VTKVPNVCR
+857 ITKVPNVCR
-866 AMYYLNE
+866 ATYYLNE
-873 PVANINTGLIFNISS
+873 PVASKNTGLVFNVSTS
-888 GNKFTYTLTGIA
+888 HKFTYTLTGIA
-900 YKYQTAELAEGK
+900 YKYQTAELSEGK
-912 NSLLG
+912 NSLLSSS
-917 DKDVHGVATSA
+917 DVKGVATNA

-949 NSNVSLSFYP
+949 NSNVSLNFYP
-959 ENYMVCKIGRTV
+959 ENYMVCKIGGTV
-971 FDTSAYKYVTVMSE
+971 FDTAPYQYVTVMSE

-997 VKVNTDIA
+997 VKVNTDVA

-1047 VKIDLFGYALDL
+1047 VKIDLFGYALDI
-1059 IDGSKDSVMKTGS
+1059 IDGSKDSTMKTGS
-1072 HSSLSYGSVVKSD
+1072 HSSLSYGSVVKSGA
-1085 TNVASVWGNAGD
+1085 NVANAWGNASD

-1102 KSNFTTWADNVMKV
+1102 KSNFTIWADNVMKV

-1126 VNNNTKGANFSAT
+1126 VNNNTKGTNFSAT
-1139 IGKVNHTS
+1139 VGKVNHTS

-1153 VYNISVMNGKVLE
+1153 VYNIVVENGAIVE
-1166 SDVMEGDKVKV
+1166 SAR
-1177 SSGAYKQLI
+1177 AYQNMI
-1186 TQLAADYDC
+1186 TQIAADYDC

-1201 ALFKDSKIYTAILS
+1201 ALFKDSQIYTSILN

-1228 KTSGVA
+1228 KATGVA

-1239 TLGNGTN
+1239 TLGNGNN
-1246 WYDERVRT
+1246 WYDEKVRT

-1281 PTGDAS
+1281 PTGNDS

-1294 GTTYDAKWSLNLFFN
+1294 GTTYDAKWSLNIFFN

>member
-13 CFLLAFLCILGVVY
+13 CFLLAFLCIISSIFYTNFLNASVGGGIASVPPNLHTGSGAGKNEGVLTG
-27 QTDFLSAV
+27 QTTFYRITAAVVDKNNNYIYSDNGDGSMSTLTSAHSQVDPDGTYTFSGSHPWIYVASNQVAFKSGGRTCWYYSEITNSTSAV
-35 DVNGG
+35 HVAD
-40 GAPKVAPSTKTTSYA
+40 GADT
-55 GGTKGVSNIHGYRL
+55 
-69 SVIDL
+69 
-74 DDNGNQHSNDNGWAY
+74 
-89 VDSSGVL
+89 
-96 HTNLGISKTGYE
+96 
-108 TKNWFYYTFNVN
+108 
-120 GFNSGGASHHTWLL
+120 
-134 GDGDLYDVG
+134 DGDW
-143 DNVMSNIKPNV
+143 
-154 GTDNAE
+154 GT
-160 LQSLFNTLGVSDYS
+160 LKSILGVSDVDADAKNLN
-174 SETAFTADLDSKIR
+174 TAFKALSGDSEKQAAALF
-188 GIDLDGDTAKALK
+188 GIDADTTPNYIFIVEQLRSYGTEKTEAGYHSVMVSHFDDIKVLL
-201 RTFGIAEN
+201 GI
-209 DTRWIVVIECLQAY
+209 T
-223 GYGGGGSDGF
+223 
-233 RHFIWYGHTG
+233 
-243 YNCDNGTLG
+243 
-252 GWYSKSSN
+252 SS
-260 VYNSIGWRGS
+260 S
-270 SKEYGVSLIQEYTM
+270 
-284 WDSTSLDAIDGYVV
+284 AIDSMFDKYSAYQTDPI
-298 YGALA
+298 YGFSSVA
-303 GDGGNK
+303 GSVNDFFIYSNHPVESGNK

-349 SDWSSGFSVNMSTT
+349 SGWGSGFSVNMSTT

-378 ADKKTSV
+378 ADAKTSV

-402 STYEVSGDIHK
+402 STYEVNGDIHK
-413 GVTTTVNTVD
+413 GVTTTVNTVN
-423 GYKST
+423 GHKST
-428 QAIADKLSGISGITN
+428 QAIADKLSGISGIIN
-443 SSFSGADFS
+443 SSFSSAGFS
-452 GQTGTTDITSA
+452 GQIGTTDITSA
-463 AKATCTKAANAYSTD
+463 AKATCTKAANAYSSD
-478 KAISKKGNFKKGETL
+478 KAISKKGDFKKGETL

-513 TVNNNG
+513 TIGNTG
-519 ASVTKSEDLNY
+519 ATVTKSEDLNY

-536 SVTTQDNAVA
+536 SVTTQDNAIA
-546 VVVAK
+546 LVVAK

-566 NSSMTPQNVVDTL
+566 NSSMTPQAVLSTL
-579 TGNLSNVEVK
+579 ASNLSNVEVQ

-595 RNVTLGHDTSNNNE
+595 RNVTVGHDTSNNNN
-609 GYVVYEVVS
+609 GYVIYEVVS
-618 GDTPDLTGTTEL
+618 NIDSSNLTGTTEL

-646 YKKEHSGSAFHF
+646 YKQAHSGGAFNF

-691 TTYKLDTSG
+691 TTYKLSASG
-700 TEIDYDASMKKYYYP
+700 TEIAYDTSMKKYYYP
-715 ASASTTFNGT
+715 ASASTTFNGA

-739 YDGARNIDYAFNFIR
+739 YDGARNIDYAFNFVR

-767 YARYTDI
+767 YSNYNEI
-774 GDSFDILKM
+774 GDASDILKM
-783 EDAFGVVPSTVKT
+783 KSNFGVVPTTVKT
-796 TAVGKSKVSG
+796 TDVGKRKISG
-806 TLSEVFKFSSIFK
+806 TITESFTFSAIFN
-819 RTGTEH
+819 RTGSEN
-825 GFKDGASA
+825 GYKDGASA
-833 VHGGWVNYHTY
+833 IHGGWANYHTY

-873 PVANINTGLIFNISS
+873 PVASKNAGLVFNVSTS
-888 GNKFTYTLTGIA
+888 HKFTYTLTGIA

-917 DKDVHGVATSA
+917 DKDVHGVATNA

-949 NSNVSLSFYP
+949 NSNVSLNFYP
-959 ENYMVCKIGRTV
+959 ENYMVCKIGGTV
-971 FDTSAYKYVTVMSE
+971 FDTAPYQYVTVMSE

-997 VKVNTDIA
+997 VKVNTDVA

-1047 VKIDLFGYALDL
+1047 VKIDLFGYALDI

-1085 TNVASVWGNAGD
+1085 TNVASAWGNAGD

-1139 IGKVNHTS
+1139 VGKVNHTS

-1153 VYNISVMNGKVLE
+1153 VYNIVVENGAIVE
-1166 SDVMEGDKVKV
+1166 SAR
-1177 SSGAYKQLI
+1177 AYQNMI
-1186 TQLAADYDC
+1186 TQIAADYDC

-1201 ALFKDSKIYTAILS
+1201 ALFKDSQIYTSILN

-1228 KTSGVA
+1228 ETTGVA

-1239 TLGNGTN
+1239 TLGNGNN
-1246 WYDERVRT
+1246 WYDEKVRT

-1266 LSDITATDKLDYSLA
+1266 LSDITATDKLDYSLV
-1281 PTGDAS
+1281 PTGNNS

-1294 GTTYDAKWSLNLFFN
+1294 GTTYDAKWSLNIFFN

>member
-13 CFLLAFLCILGVVY
+13 CFLLAFLCIISSIFY
-27 QTDFLSAV
+27 IKTSAISG
-35 DVNGG
+35 NGH
-40 GAPKVAPSTKTTSYA
+40 AT
-55 GGTKGVSNIHGYRL
+55 
-69 SVIDL
+69 
-74 DDNGNQHSNDNGWAY
+74 
-89 VDSSGVL
+89 
-96 HTNLGISKTGYE
+96 
-108 TKNWFYYTFNVN
+108 
-120 GFNSGGASHHTWLL
+120 
-134 GDGDLYDVG
+134 
-143 DNVMSNIKPNV
+143 
-154 GTDNAE
+154 
-160 LQSLFNTLGVSDYS
+160 
-174 SETAFTADLDSKIR
+174 
-188 GIDLDGDTAKALK
+188 
-201 RTFGIAEN
+201 
-209 DTRWIVVIECLQAY
+209 
-223 GYGGGGSDGF
+223 GGGSISGSGNGGSSGSNYMATGF
-233 RHFIWYGHTG
+233 RVGAFNIDMNNTG
-243 YNCDNGTLG
+243 YFSLSKNGKNVTL
-252 GWYSKSSN
+252 KSN
-260 VYNSIGWRGS
+260 VTKMEHYFPSSADDVWLYFTPFNKNRDNEASDTTNSF
-270 SKEYGVSLIQEYTM
+270 
-284 WDSTSLDAIDGYVV
+284 LDAHGGSNYGSAMTRSTTESGGDPKGKELLKLLGFSSVEASDFDQFNNNLNSVCNAIHEIDAGSKAETKLAKIFGFNKDLPYLVVVEIYDAWSVSSLTTHNNYLGRVAYHAGYTKKFTKSPAPTRKCSLVQTEAFAGADSFNTNGV
-298 YGALA
+298 EGIALYGDPLK
-303 GDGGNK
+303 GKGNK

-349 SDWSSGFSVNMSTT
+349 SGWSSGFSVNMSTT

-369 VYSGTSKLT
+369 VYSGTSKLK
-378 ADKKTSV
+378 ADKKTSLS
-385 NDIIN
+385 DIIN
-390 KGNSIGGLNLTW
+390 KGNSIDGLNLTW
-402 STYEVSGDIHK
+402 STHEVKGDIHK
-413 GVTTTVNTVD
+413 GVTTTVNTVN
-423 GYKST
+423 GYRST
-428 QAIADKLSGISGITN
+428 RAIADKLSGISGITN
-443 SSFSGADFS
+443 SSFSGAGFS
-452 GQTGTTDITSA
+452 GQTGTTAITSA
-463 AKATCTKAANAYSTD
+463 AKAICTKAANAYSSD
-478 KAISKKGNFKKGETL
+478 NAISKKGDFKKGKTL

-513 TVNNNG
+513 TIGNTG
-519 ASVTKSEDLNY
+519 ATVTKSEDLNY

-536 SVTTQDNAVA
+536 SVTTKDNAIA
-546 VVVAK
+546 LVVAK
-551 RNTANT
+551 QNTANT

-566 NSSMTPQNVVDTL
+566 NSSMSPQAVLITL
-579 TGNLSNVEVK
+579 ASNLSNVEVQ
-589 ETDASS
+589 ETNASA
-595 RNVTLGHDTSNNNE
+595 RNVTVGHDTSNNNN
-609 GYVVYEVVS
+609 GYVIYEVVS
-618 GDTPDLTGTTEL
+618 KIDSSSLTGTTEL

-646 YKKEHSGSAFHF
+646 YKQEHSGSAFYF

-668 DSSCYAKADCGANL
+668 DSSCYAKADCGAKL
-682 LVRTNKDYE
+682 LVKTNKDYE
-691 TTYKLDTSG
+691 TTYKLSKSG
-700 TEIDYDASMKKYYYP
+700 TEVTYDASLNKYYYP
-715 ASASTTFNGT
+715 ASASSTFNGS

-739 YDGARNIDYAFNFIR
+739 YSGARNIDYAFNFIR
-754 SATGDV
+754 SATGDA

-767 YARYTDI
+767 YSNYNEI
-774 GDSFDILKM
+774 GDTSDILKLKSN
-783 EDAFGVVPSTVKT
+783 FGVVPTTVKT
-796 TAVGKSKVSG
+796 TDVGKRKISG
-806 TLSEVFKFSSIFK
+806 TISESFTFSSIFT
-819 RTGTEH
+819 RTGSEN
-825 GFKDGASA
+825 GYKDGASA
-833 VHGGWVNYHTY
+833 VHGGLANYHTY
-844 GTPQEVKDNVTGE
+844 GTPQKVKDSVTGKITE
-857 VTKVPNVCR
+857 IPNVCG
-866 AMYYLNE
+866 AMYYLKE
-873 PVANINTGLIFNISS
+873 PVASKNKGLVFNVSTS
-888 GNKFTYTLTGIA
+888 HKFTYILTGIA
-900 YKYQTAELAEGK
+900 YKYQTAELSEGK
-912 NSLLG
+912 NSLLSSS
-917 DKDVHGVATSA
+917 DVKGVATNA

-934 TKKDTN
+934 TKKNTN

-959 ENYMVCKIGRTV
+959 ENYMVCKIGGTV
-971 FDTSAYKYVTVMSE
+971 FDTAAYKYVTVMSE

-1017 TMQGGTSSLGNN
+1017 TMQGGTSSLGSN

-1047 VKIDLFGYALDL
+1047 VKIDLFGYALDI
-1059 IDGSKDSVMKTGS
+1059 IDSSKDSTMKTGS
-1072 HSSLSYGSVVKSD
+1072 HSSLSYSSVVKKSGA
-1085 TNVASVWGNAGD
+1085 NVASAWGNASD

-1102 KSNFTTWADNVMKV
+1102 KSNFKTWADNVMKV

-1126 VNNNTKGANFSAT
+1126 VNNDTKGTNFSAT

-1153 VYNISVMNGKVLE
+1153 VYNIVVENGAIVE
-1166 SDVMEGDKVKV
+1166 SAR
-1177 SSGAYKQLI
+1177 AYQNMI

-1201 ALFKDSKIYTAILS
+1201 ALFKDSQIYTAILN

-1228 KTSGVA
+1228 KATGVA
-1234 ESWTS
+1234 KSWTS
-1239 TLGNGTN
+1239 TLGNGNN
-1246 WYDERVRT
+1246 WYDEKVRT

-1294 GTTYDAKWSLNLFFN
+1294 GTAYDAKWSLNLFFN

>member
-13 CFLLAFLCILGVVY
+13 CFLLAFFCILSSVFY
-27 QTDFLSAV
+27 TAFLSAI
-35 DVNGG
+35 DGG
-40 GAPKVAPSTKTTSYA
+40 GAPKVAPSTKTSSYA
-55 GGTKGVSNIHGYRL
+55 GGTKGVTNIHGYRL

-74 DDNGNQHSNDNGWAY
+74 DDNGDQHSNDNGWAY
-89 VDSSGVL
+89 VDRSGVL

-108 TKNWFYYTFNVN
+108 NKNWFYYTFNVN

-143 DNVMSNIKPNV
+143 DNIMSNIKPNV

-160 LQSLFNTLGVSDYS
+160 LQSLFNTLGVSNYS

-188 GIDLDGDTAKALK
+188 SMDLNGAKAKALK

-209 DTRWIVVIECLQAY
+209 DARWIVVIECLQAY
-223 GYGGGGSDGF
+223 GYGGGGSGGF

-243 YNCDNGTLG
+243 YKCDNGTLG
-252 GWYSKSSN
+252 GWYSKPSN

-270 SKEYGVSLIQEYTM
+270 SKENGVSLIQKHNM
-284 WDSTSLDAIDGYVV
+284 WGSTSLDAIDGYVV
-298 YGALA
+298 YGSLA
-303 GDGGNK
+303 GDGGAK

-332 KGTVGGY
+332 KGTVGGH
-339 IDGSLQNWNG
+339 INGSLQNWNG
-349 SDWSSGFSVNMSTT
+349 SGWSSGFSVNMSTT

-378 ADKKTSV
+378 ADKQTSV

-402 STYEVSGDIHK
+402 STYEVDGDIHK
-413 GVTTTVNTVD
+413 GVTTTVNKVND
-423 GYKST
+423 YSST
-428 QAIADKLSGISGITN
+428 QAIADKLSDISGITN
-443 SSFSGADFS
+443 SRFSDAGFS
-452 GQTGTTDITSA
+452 GQTGTVDITSA
-463 AKATCTKAANAYSTD
+463 ANATCVKAANSYSTA
-478 KAISKKGNFKKGETL
+478 KAIDKSGKFKKGETL

-501 KGSPVTSNHYII
+501 KGSPVTSNHYVI
-513 TVNNNG
+513 TVSDTG
-519 ASVTKSEDLNY
+519 ATVTKADTLSY

-551 RNTANT
+551 RTTANT

-646 YKKEHSGSAFHF
+646 YKEAHSGSAFRF

-691 TTYKLDTSG
+691 TTYKLNTSG
-700 TEIDYDASMKKYYYP
+700 TEIGYDASMKKYYYP
-715 ASASTTFNGT
+715 ASASKTFNGT

-739 YDGARNIDYAFNFIR
+739 YNDAKNIDYAFNFIR

-774 GDSFDILKM
+774 GDSSDILKM

-796 TAVGKSKVSG
+796 TAVGKSMVSG

-825 GFKDGASA
+825 GFKDGDPD
-833 VHGGWVNYHTY
+833 VHGDSDDYHTY

-917 DKDVHGVATSA
+917 DKDIHGLVTSA

-949 NSNVSLSFYP
+949 NSNVSLNFYP
-959 ENYMVCKIGRTV
+959 ENYMVYKIGDTV
-971 FDTSAYKYVTVMSE
+971 FDTKHYKYVTVMSE

-997 VKVNTDIA
+997 VKVNTDVA
-1005 DDSTITGSTYSD
+1005 NDSTITGSTYSD
-1017 TMQGGTSSLGNN
+1017 TMQGGTSSLGSGTSSEDS

-1072 HSSLSYGSVVKSD
+1072 HSSLSYDSVVKYD
-1085 TNVASVWGNAGD
+1085 TNVASVWGNADD

-1153 VYNISVMNGKVLE
+1153 VYNIVVENGAIVE
-1166 SDVMEGDKVKV
+1166 SAR
-1177 SSGAYKQLI
+1177 AYQNMI
-1186 TQLAADYDC
+1186 TQIAADYDC

-1201 ALFKDSKIYTAILS
+1201 ALFKDSQIYTSILN

-1228 KTSGVA
+1228 KAIGVA

-1239 TLGNGTN
+1239 TLGNGNN
-1246 WYDERVRT
+1246 WYDEKVRT

-1281 PTGDAS
+1281 PTGSNS

-1294 GTTYDAKWSLNLFFN
+1294 GTTYDAKWSLNIFFN

>member
-35 DVNGG
+35 VVNGG

-55 GGTKGVSNIHGYRL
+55 GGTKGVTNIHGYRL

-74 DDNGNQHSNDNGWAY
+74 DDNGNQYSNDNGWAY

-108 TKNWFYYTFNVN
+108 TKNWFYYTFNTT
-120 GFNSGGASHHTWLL
+120 GFNSGGADHHTWLL

-160 LQSLFNTLGVSDYS
+160 LQSLFNTLGVSNYS
-174 SETAFTADLDSKIR
+174 SEAAFTADLDSKIR
-188 GIDLDGDTAKALK
+188 GIDLNGDTAKALK

-209 DTRWIVVIECLQAY
+209 DERWIVVIECLQAY
-223 GYGGGGSDGF
+223 GYEGGGSDGF

-260 VYNSIGWRGS
+260 VYNSTGWRGA
-270 SKEYGVSLIQEYTM
+270 SKEHGVSLIQKYNM
-284 WDSTSLDAIDGYVV
+284 WGSTSLDAIDGYVV

-303 GDGGNK
+303 GEGGNK
-309 SLANVSVTYTGEPNT
+309 PLANVSVTYTGEPNT
-324 SDASKFTS
+324 SDKEKFES

-349 SDWSSGFSVNMSTT
+349 SGWDSSSSFSVNMSAT

-369 VYSGTSKLT
+369 VYSGISKLT
-378 ADKKTSV
+378 ADEKISIS
-385 NDIIN
+385 DIIT
-390 KGNSIGGLNLTW
+390 KGNSIGGLTLNW
-402 STYEVSGDIHK
+402 STHEVNGDIHR
-413 GVTTTVNTVD
+413 GVTTTVNTINS
-423 GYKST
+423 YKST
-428 QAIADKLSGISGITN
+428 QPIADKLSDISGITN
-443 SSFSGADFS
+443 SSFSNAGFS
-452 GQTGTTDITSA
+452 GQTGTADITSA
-463 AKATCTKAANAYSTD
+463 AKATCIKAANSYSTD
-478 KAISKKGNFKKGETL
+478 KAISKKGDFKKGETL
-493 GLGTEFII
+493 GLGTEFIV
-501 KGSPVTSNHYII
+501 KGSPVTSNHYVI
-513 TVNNNG
+513 TVNDTG
-519 ASVTKSEDLNY
+519 ATVTKADTLSY

-551 RNTANT
+551 RTTANT

-566 NSSMTPQNVVDTL
+566 NSSMTPQNVVDTIAN
-579 TGNLSNVEVK
+579 NLQYVEVK
-589 ETDASS
+589 DTDASL
-595 RNVTLGHDTSNNNE
+595 RNVTVGHDTSNKND
-609 GYVVYEVVS
+609 GYVIYEVVS
-618 GDTPDLTGTTEL
+618 GDANAELAGSTKL

-646 YKKEHSGSAFHF
+646 YKEANSGKAFHF

-668 DSSCYAKADCGANL
+668 DESCYTKADCGTKL
-682 LVRTNKDYE
+682 LVKTNKDYE
-691 TTYKLDTSG
+691 TTYKLEKSG
-700 TEIDYDASMKKYYYP
+700 TEVTYDASLNKYYYP
-715 ASASTTFNGT
+715 ASASTTFNGS
-725 DSIYKYPVTINTKT
+725 DSVYKYPVTINTKT
-739 YDGARNIDYAFNFIR
+739 YSGARNIDYAFNFVR

-767 YARYTDI
+767 YSNYNEI
-774 GDSFDILKM
+774 GDTSDILKLKSN
-783 EDAFGVVPSTVKT
+783 FGVVPSTVKT

-833 VHGGWVNYHTY
+833 VHGGLANYHTY
-844 GTPQEVKDNVTGE
+844 GTDNEVKDDVTGE
-857 VTKVPNVCR
+857 ITKVPNVCR
-866 AMYYLNE
+866 AIYYLNE
-873 PVANINTGLIFNISS
+873 PVANKNTGLIFNISS

-900 YKYQTAELAEGK
+900 YKYQTAELSEGK
-912 NSLLG
+912 NSLLSSS
-917 DKDVHGVATSA
+917 DVKGVATNA

-959 ENYMVCKIGRTV
+959 ENYMVCKIGGTV

-1017 TMQGGTSSLGNN
+1017 TMQGGTSSLGSN

-1047 VKIDLFGYALDL
+1047 VKIDLFGYALDI
-1059 IDGSKDSVMKTGS
+1059 IDSSKDSIMKTGS
-1072 HSSLSYGSVVKSD
+1072 HSSLSYGSVVKSGA
-1085 TNVASVWGNAGD
+1085 NVASAWGNASD

-1126 VNNNTKGANFSAT
+1126 VNNDTKGTNFSAT

-1153 VYNISVMNGKVLE
+1153 VYNIVVENGAIVE
-1166 SDVMEGDKVKV
+1166 SAR
-1177 SSGAYKQLI
+1177 AYQNMI

-1201 ALFKDSKIYTAILS
+1201 ALFKDSQIYTAILN

-1228 KTSGVA
+1228 KTTGVA

-1239 TLGNGTN
+1239 TLGNGNN
-1246 WYDERVRT
+1246 WYDEKVRT

-1294 GTTYDAKWSLNLFFN
+1294 GTAYDAKWSLNLFFN

>member
-1 MKVIKNYWKSCL
+1 MKVIKNYRKSCL
-13 CFLLAFLCILGVVY
+13 CFLLAFLCIISSIFY
-27 QTDFLSAV
+27 TNFLNALV
-35 DVNGG
+35 GG
-40 GAPKVAPSTKTTSYA
+40 GKASVPPNLNTGSSAGANTGVLSSQTTF
-55 GGTKGVSNIHGYRL
+55 YRITAA
-69 SVIDL
+69 VVDQ
-74 DDNGNQHSNDNGWAY
+74 DDNYIYSDNGDGSMSTLTSAHKQVDPDGTYTFSGKHPWIY
-89 VDSSGVL
+89 VASDQVAFKSGGRTCWYYSEVAKSTYAV
-96 HTNLGISKTGYE
+96 HVSDGGDTNGDWGTLKRILGISDVDADARNLNTAFKALSDDSEKKAAALFGIDADETPNYIFIVEQLRSYGTAKTSAGYHI
-108 TKNWFYYTFNVN
+108 VM
-120 GFNSGGASHHTWLL
+120 ASHFDDIKVLL
-134 GDGDLYDVG
+134 GL
-143 DNVMSNIKPNV
+143 K
-154 GTDNAE
+154 
-160 LQSLFNTLGVSDYS
+160 S
-174 SETAFTADLDSKIR
+174 SSKIDSMFN
-188 GIDLDGDTAKALK
+188 GYKAYQTKPIYGFSSVADSVNDFFIYSNHPLK
-201 RTFGIAEN
+201 KKGKKA
-209 DTRWIVVIECLQAY
+209 
-223 GYGGGGSDGF
+223 
-233 RHFIWYGHTG
+233 
-243 YNCDNGTLG
+243 
-252 GWYSKSSN
+252 
-260 VYNSIGWRGS
+260 
-270 SKEYGVSLIQEYTM
+270 
-284 WDSTSLDAIDGYVV
+284 
-298 YGALA
+298 
-303 GDGGNK
+303 
-309 SLANVSVTYTGEPNT
+309 LANVSVTYTGKPNT
-324 SDASKFTS
+324 SDASKFMS

-339 IDGSLQNWNG
+339 IDGSLQNWDG
-349 SDWSSGFSVNMSTT
+349 SGWSSGFSVNMTTT

-369 VYSGTSKLT
+369 VYTGISKLT

-402 STYEVSGDIHK
+402 STYEVNGDIHR
-413 GVTTTVNTVD
+413 GVTSAVSSVD

-428 QAIADKLSGISGITN
+428 QAIADKLSDISGITN
-443 SSFSGADFS
+443 SSFRNAGFS
-452 GQTGTTDITSA
+452 GQIGTNDITSA
-463 AKATCTKAANAYSTD
+463 ANATCVKAAKKYSTD
-478 KAISKKGNFKKGETL
+478 KAINKKGEFKKGETL

-501 KGSPVTSNHYII
+501 KGSPVTSNHYVI
-513 TVNNNG
+513 TISDTG
-519 ASVTKSEDLNY
+519 ATVTKADTLNY

-536 SVTTQDNAVA
+536 SVTTKNNAVA

-551 RNTANT
+551 RTTANT
-557 NANAVKNGL
+557 NANVVKNGL
-566 NSSMTPQNVVDTL
+566 NSSMTPQNVVDTIEN
-579 TGNLSNVEVK
+579 NLQYVEVK
-589 ETDASS
+589 DTNASS
-595 RNVTLGHDTSNNNE
+595 RNVTVGHDTSNKND
-609 GYVVYEVVS
+609 GYVIYEVVS
-618 GDTPDLTGTTEL
+618 GATNAGLAGSTKL

-646 YKKEHSGSAFHF
+646 YKEANSGKDFYF

-668 DSSCYAKADCGANL
+668 DESCYDTADCGAKL

-691 TTYKLDTSG
+691 TTYKLEKSG
-700 TEIDYDASMKKYYYP
+700 TEAIYDASLKKYYYP
-715 ASASTTFNGT
+715 ASASTTFNGS
-725 DSIYKYPVTINTKT
+725 DSIYKYPVTIDTKS
-739 YDGARNIDYAFNFIR
+739 YSKAKNIDYAFNFIR

-767 YARYTDI
+767 YAEYTDI
-774 GDSFDILKM
+774 GDSSDILKM
-783 EDAFGVVPSTVKT
+783 KDAFGVVPSTVKT
-796 TAVGKSKVSG
+796 TAVGKSNVSG

-819 RTGTEH
+819 RTGNEH
-825 GFKDGASA
+825 GFKDGAQA
-833 VHGGWVNYHTY
+833 VHGGLANYHTY
-844 GTPQEVKDNVTGE
+844 GTPQEVLDTVTGE
-857 VTKVPNVCR
+857 ITKIPNVCGTI
-866 AMYYLNE
+866 YYLNE
-873 PVANINTGLIFNISS
+873 PVASKNVGLIFNISS
-888 GNKFTYTLTGIA
+888 GNKFTYNLTGTA
-900 YKYQTAELAEGK
+900 YKYQTADLSEGK

-917 DKDVHGVATSA
+917 DKDVRGLATNA

-959 ENYMVCKIGRTV
+959 ENYMVCKIGGTV

-1017 TMQGGTSSLGNN
+1017 TMQGGTSSLGIKE

-1047 VKIDLFGYALDL
+1047 VKIDLFGYALDV
-1059 IDGSKDSVMKTGS
+1059 IDSSKDSTMKTGS
-1072 HSSLSYGSVVKSD
+1072 NSSLSYGSVVKSGA
-1085 TNVASVWGNAGD
+1085 NVANAWGNASD

-1116 ENFGADFVLD
+1116 ENFGADFILD
-1126 VNNNTKGANFSAT
+1126 VNNDTKGTNFSAT

-1166 SDVMEGDKVKV
+1166 SDVMEGNNVKV

-1201 ALFKDSKIYTAILS
+1201 ALFKDSQIYTAILN

-1294 GTTYDAKWSLNLFFN
+1294 GTAYDAKWSLNLFFN

-1323 GTYFDPSTNT
+1323 GTYFDPSTST